1 MKFINF
7 YSQNFEDV
15 MLERCFADID
25 HGYYIDVG
33 AQHEEYDSV
42 TKYFYDKGWSGI
54 NIEPL
59 PEWCQSFN
67 HRERDIVIQCAA
79 GSENKVLKINAVP
92 NTGLSSLSP
101 INTKCIE
108 EAGMQLEEREIQVR
122 TLNSILESLEIKKKK
137 FEFLKID
144 VEGFELEVFK
154 GVDLFMYRPK
164 IILCE
169 VTQPNSQEF
178 VGEYEEICKVVEMQ
192 GYKKVYFDGL
202 NQWWAEETIQN
213 DMAKHF
219 ILPPTVFDSTLIS
232 PASSTNARKELNQA
246 LNNSTQLQI
255 RYEKVLEENSN
266 FLQQLEQE
274 RDEKS
279 GIIQQ
284 LEQGKEQKLELLRRF
299 EHEAKE
305 RLDLLEQLEQGR
317 REKLELLKQFEHEEK
332 ERHDLLQQLEQE
344 RGEKSELTQ
353 KLEQER
359 GEKSELTQKLEQE
372 KGENS
377 ELTQKLEQERGEKSE
392 LTQKLEQERGEK
404 SELTQK
410 LEQEKGENS
419 ELIRRLEEIYS
430 SRKWKIAELIGKLNI
445 KSWRIEK

>member
-59 PEWCQSFN
+59 PEWCQSFTR
-67 HRERDIVIQCAA
+67 RERDIVIQCAA
-79 GSENKVLKINAVP
+79 GSENKMVKINAVP

-108 EAGMQLEEREIQVR
+108 EAGMQLEERQIQVK
-122 TLNSILESLEIKKKK
+122 TLNSILESLEIKKKR

-154 GVDLFMYRPK
+154 GVDLFLYRPK

-169 VTQPNSQEF
+169 VTQPNSKKF
-178 VGEYEEICKVVEMQ
+178 VEEYEEICKVVEMQ
-192 GYKKVYFDGL
+192 GYQKVYFDGL
-202 NQWWAEETIQN
+202 NQWWAEETVKN

-246 LNNSTQLQI
+246 RNHLRHLQI
-255 RYEKVLEENSN
+255 RQEELLIKNSDLLQQIKEEISEKSGI
-266 FLQQLEQE
+266 LQQLEQE
-274 RDEKS
+274 REKKS
-279 GIIQQ
+279 
-284 LEQGKEQKLELLRRF
+284 K
-299 EHEAKE
+299 
-305 RLDLLEQLEQGR
+305 
-317 REKLELLKQFEHEEK
+317 
-332 ERHDLLQQLEQE
+332 LLQQLEQE
-344 RGEKSELTQ
+344 REKKSKLLQ
-353 KLEQER
+353 QLEQER
-359 GEKSELTQKLEQE
+359 AEK
-372 KGENS
+372 
-377 ELTQKLEQERGEKSE
+377 
-392 LTQKLEQERGEK
+392 
-404 SELTQK
+404 
-410 LEQEKGENS
+410 S
-419 ELIRRLEEIYS
+419 ELIRRLGEIYS

-445 KSWRIEK
+445 RSWRIKK